1 MGAVDDP
8 VAGGRSEVAEGSL
21 VGTDFVDCY
30 QTHYRR
36 LIRALELSGADH
48 ATAQDVAQE
57 AFARAF
63 ARWRSVSKGTNP
75 AGYVYTTAFRLFR
88 RGRRRSAWLV
98 SGLGLRHRA
107 DPESTGSSPQPD
119 VTDDVRAGPSVEPSL
134 SGGGS
139 REVVGLPDV
148 AAWPDV
154 PSPPHMPGRS
164 GTTAGSAG
172 WLASARPTESAALT
186 AVAVETA
193 LAAMP
198 PRRRSCAVMCLVLG
212 LSVHDAAVALRI
224 ADGTVRKHLE
234 EARGDL
240 RAACDPTL

>member
-1 MGAVDDP
+1 VDDSL
-8 VAGGRSEVAEGSL
+8 AGRSSEVAEGSL

-36 LIRALELSGADH
+36 LIRALQLSGADQ

-57 AFARAF
+57 AFAQAF

-75 AGYVYTTAFRLFR
+75 PGYVYTTAFRLLR

-98 SGLGLRHRA
+98 RGSGSRRGSERRS
-107 DPESTGSSPQPD
+107 PEPPASNRSTDGAPAFASTRMPD
-119 VTDDVRAGPSVEPSL
+119 VTEGRGPSSSADPHHEAASHETV
-134 SGGGS
+134 GS
-139 REVVGLPDV
+139 RTASRSPG
-148 AAWPDV
+148 WP
-154 PSPPHMPGRS
+154 
-164 GTTAGSAG
+164 
-172 WLASARPTESAALT
+172 ASSHPTESAALT

-212 LSVHDAAVALRI
+212 LSVHDAGAALRI

-234 EARGDL
+234 EARADL
-240 RAACDPTL
+240 RAVCDPTL